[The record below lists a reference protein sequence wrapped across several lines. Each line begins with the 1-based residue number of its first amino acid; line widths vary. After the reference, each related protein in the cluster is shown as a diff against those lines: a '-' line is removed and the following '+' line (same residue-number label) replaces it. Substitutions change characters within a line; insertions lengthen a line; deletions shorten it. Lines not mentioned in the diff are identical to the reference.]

1 MKEGYGTL
9 SYTNGEKYEVQELD
23 LDSGVIVTD
32 HALYSFLT
40 AATFLFNQL
49 PIYLFFYPLIY
60 SPFLVCLSNRL
71 SVCAAIGAMA
81 R

>member
-9 SYTNGEKYEVQELD
+9 SYTNGEKYEVPELE
-23 LDSGVIVTD
+23 LDSGIIVTD

-49 PIYLFFYPLIY
+49 YIYPFVYPLICSPY
-60 SPFLVCLSNRL
+60 SRQPN
-71 SVCAAIGAMA
+71 
-81 R
+81 

>member
-23 LDSGVIVTD
+23 LDSGIIVTD

-40 AATFLFNQL
+40 AAIFLFNQL
-49 PIYLFFYPLIY
+49 SIYSFVHPLIC
-60 SPFLVCLSNRL
+60 SPFFRQP
-71 SVCAAIGAMA
+71 I
-81 R
+81 